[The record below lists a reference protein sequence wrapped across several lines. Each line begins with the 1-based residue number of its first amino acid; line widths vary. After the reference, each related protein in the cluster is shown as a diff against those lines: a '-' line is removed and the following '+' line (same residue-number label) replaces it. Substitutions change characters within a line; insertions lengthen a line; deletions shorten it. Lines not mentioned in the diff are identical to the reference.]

1 MPNTGDAASLRPA
14 PVVAVILAVDLVA
27 VDLSSLPVWTLGPS
41 SQFSRLRGDHLLPSA
56 AEPAA
61 GTTAKGYGHRR
72 GIGARSLHKNL
83 ATVTDTRRA
92 HGKAALH
99 RICTALLLTAL
110 VCPWTTRASQTR
122 QRAPRVGGCAASP
135 ASALMRQVAMLSTEA
150 GSMKPK
156 KKRKLVAGDAGLSSG
171 VRERLTAGDGG
182 TTGKKRRR
190 QAHGE
195 NPVGGEGKAEED
207 GAWARAGGGFG
218 ALFKDKMK
226 KKESA
231 GNSVIGGVQNHTP
244 AVQADVLKKK
254 QKKNKRRS
262 ERRKAKEKRER
273 EREGGRFSV
282 AETGGSGAHDIPNG
296 AKLTGGG
303 RYPFETDYNDHFETS
318 LAAYRDIAPILDL
331 YAQRLGKTR
340 SQLRI
345 YDPYFCAGAMVSH
358 LQSLGFSNV
367 HNTNTDCYRVW
378 AERRTPD
385 YDVLL
390 TNPPFSGTHKE
401 RCLRQCVAM
410 KKGWIVLLPSYCAT
424 KNYMA
429 QAVQGQGED
438 QVFFAVP
445 RTRYAFQHPEG
456 TGKDDSPFFSL
467 WFVGLGAHSAHVYRE
482 YLQKHNGGGKDG
494 GLGLTLAR
502 KVSDLVAHKT
512 AGVSTAKRLNPRQRA
527 ALKKKKFAP

>member
-1 MPNTGDAASLRPA
+1 
-14 PVVAVILAVDLVA
+14 
-27 VDLSSLPVWTLGPS
+27 
-41 SQFSRLRGDHLLPSA
+41 
-56 AEPAA
+56 
-61 GTTAKGYGHRR
+61 
-72 GIGARSLHKNL
+72 
-83 ATVTDTRRA
+83 
-92 HGKAALH
+92 
-99 RICTALLLTAL
+99 
-110 VCPWTTRASQTR
+110 
-122 QRAPRVGGCAASP
+122 
-135 ASALMRQVAMLSTEA
+135 MRQVAMLSTEA

-218 ALFKDKMK
+218 ALFKDKMM

-231 GNSVIGGVQNHTP
+231 GNSVIGGVQKHIKHRWR
-244 AVQADVLKKK
+244 VQADDLKKK
-254 QKKNKRRS
+254 KK
-262 ERRKAKEKRER
+262 KEKKKKLHTGLAGDGATQE
-273 EREGGRFSV
+273 EAGGRFSV

-527 ALKKKKFAP
+527 ALKKKKFAT